1 MDDALDGERTASAV
15 GTGLPTWDLAQDA
28 PARALA
34 ATLIARLR
42 AEDWTLATAESCT
55 GGLIAAYLTSV
66 AGSSDA
72 FLGGVVAYANAVK
85 AGQLGVPEATL
96 ARHGAVS
103 AETARAM
110 VDGVRERLGAD
121 LALSVTG
128 IAGPG
133 GGSAERPLGLVY
145 IGLAGR
151 AGARVVEQRF
161 AGDRDAVRLAAV
173 RAALAG
179 LLADADALM
188 FGGAGRAG

>member
-1 MDDALDGERTASAV
+1 MDHALGGDRTASAA
-15 GTGLPTWDLAQDA
+15 GTDLPSRDLTQDA

-34 ATLIARLR
+34 ASLVARLR
-42 AEDWTLATAESCT
+42 AEAWTLATAESCT

-85 AGQLGVPEATL
+85 TGQLGVPEATL

-110 VDGVRERLGAD
+110 AEGVRARLGAD

-133 GGSAERPLGLVY
+133 GGSPGKPVGLVY

-151 AGARVVEQRF
+151 AGTKTAEHRF
-161 AGDRDAVRLAAV
+161 AGDRDAIRLAAV

-179 LLADADALM
+179 LLADAEALM
-188 FGGAGRAG
+188 FGSRQAR